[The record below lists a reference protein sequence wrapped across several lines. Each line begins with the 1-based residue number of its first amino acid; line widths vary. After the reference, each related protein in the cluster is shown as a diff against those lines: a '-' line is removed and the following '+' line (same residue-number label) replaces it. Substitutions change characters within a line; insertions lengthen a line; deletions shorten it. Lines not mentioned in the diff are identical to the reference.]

1 MANETTETQNTPPV
15 VGEGISRSEAAY
27 KRLRAEIDAL
37 PEETVAV
44 INLDIPAIV
53 QTGLGVLPE
62 VRKFEDEVKQLP
74 SFDVSAFEKLED
86 YAYALLHLQTL
97 YMAASAPPEA
107 LGDLVARAIAAREL
121 LLADIP
127 GFVAH
132 GHLSLRGPNELD
144 KSLGHRGIAMDVGRL
159 ARVVIEAWPKLQGK
173 TSLTFEKLVEF
184 EALRDQIV
192 AALGLKEQGEELEV
206 EVTAQRERS
215 YTLFVR
221 AYDEV
226 RRAISFLRWKQGDV
240 DEITPS
246 LYSGK
251 AGRRRTEV
259 PSPTPA
265 TPATPATPG
274 APAATSAPST
284 AAPATGVAAQSA
296 PIPVGHPGSD
306 PFGP

>member
-1 MANETTETQNTPPV
+1 MANETTETQNTSPAV
-15 VGEGISRSEAAY
+15 EAMSRSEAAY
-27 KRLRAEIDAL
+27 ERLRAEIAAL
-37 PEETVAV
+37 SQEQVVV
-44 INLDIPAIV
+44 INLDVPAIV

-62 VRKFEDEVKQLP
+62 VRAFEAEVKQLP

-86 YAYALLHLQTL
+86 YAYALLHLHTL

-159 ARVVIEAWPKLQGK
+159 ARVVIDAWPKLQGK

-184 EALRDQIV
+184 EALRDQII
-192 AALGLKEQGEELEV
+192 AALGLKEQGEALEA
-206 EVTAQRERS
+206 EVTEQRERA

-251 AGRRRTEV
+251 AGRRRSE
-259 PSPTPA
+259 PTPS
-265 TPATPATPG
+265 TPVAPVTSGVPASPG
-274 APAATSAPST
+274 APSTTPAAAGSAAATP
-284 AAPATGVAAQSA
+284 
-296 PIPVGHPGSD
+296 PIPIGHPGSD